1 MLGRVLFALVSLMIV
16 AGLALPLYPPALDI
30 LPAMTDRAVPELQAS
45 DRRASAC
52 EDCPVAAEMV
62 PQCGP
67 DCICDAVRVTGQIAP
82 DGALTFDV
90 IVILRE
96 RSGRLPA
103 I

>member
-1 MLGRVLFALVSLMIV
+1 MLGRVLFALVALMIV
-16 AGLALPLYPPALDI
+16 AGLALPLYPPTVETLAT
-30 LPAMTDRAVPELQAS
+30 MTDRAVPELQAS

-52 EDCPVAAEMV
+52 EDCPVAAAMV
-62 PQCGP
+62 PQCG
-67 DCICDAVRVTGQIAP
+67 DSVLVTGELAP
-82 DGALTFDV
+82 AGALTFDV